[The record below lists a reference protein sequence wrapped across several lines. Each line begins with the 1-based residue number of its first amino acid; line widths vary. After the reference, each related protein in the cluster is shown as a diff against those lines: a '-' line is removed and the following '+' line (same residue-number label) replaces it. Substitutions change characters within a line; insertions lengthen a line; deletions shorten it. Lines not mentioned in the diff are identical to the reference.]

1 MSASAPFQSVYRIA
15 DLSQSRPTA
24 FSLVPDS
31 ADMKTISDMLGLSGL
46 RKLRFV
52 GEINAQGKSDWRIDA
67 QLGATVVQPCVVTL
81 EPVST
86 RIDQPVTR
94 LYLAAYEEP
103 EGSEVEM
110 LEDDT
115 VEPLPREID
124 LSAVMIEALALH
136 IPTYPRASDAG
147 LDQTVFTEPGK
158 SPLTDDDVRPFAGLA
173 ALRGKLGDGE

>member
-1 MSASAPFQSVYRIA
+1 
-15 DLSQSRPTA
+15 
-24 FSLVPDS
+24 
-31 ADMKTISDMLGLSGL
+31 MKTISEMLGLSGL

-52 GEINAQGKSDWRIDA
+52 GEISAQGKSDWRIDA

-110 LEDDT
+110 PEDDT
-115 VEPLPREID
+115 VEPLPKEID